1 MASSDADS
9 SQETAMESNNRIMES
24 TQEDALH
31 RLAEAEKLVVE
42 LKDIISQKDVQLQQK
57 DEALQVLRKKKLL
70 KTKLKK

>member
-1 MASSDADS
+1 
-9 SQETAMESNNRIMES
+9 MES

-57 DEALQVLRKKKLL
+57 DEALQVLLL
-70 KTKLKK
+70 GSAAERLIETLGKSGSYFYD